1 MLEKLSNDIS
11 LKHVFYIVL
20 IVLYIHLPRD
30 VCLMYNL
37 MINSVFFLSVGLSN
51 YISIY
56 FLG

>member
-11 LKHVFYIVL
+11 LKHVFYIAL

-37 MINSVFFLSVGLSN
+37 MINSGFFLQSG
-51 YISIY
+51 
-56 FLG
+56 